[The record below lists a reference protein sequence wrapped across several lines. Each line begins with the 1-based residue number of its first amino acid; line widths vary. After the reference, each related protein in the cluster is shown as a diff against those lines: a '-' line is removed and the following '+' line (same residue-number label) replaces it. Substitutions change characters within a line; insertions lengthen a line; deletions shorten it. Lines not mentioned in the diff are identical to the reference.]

1 MTANNPPSIAILHY
15 TAPPVVGG
23 VEAVLAAQCR
33 LFMEAGYRVAI
44 VSGRGDSRALPA
56 GTEFLPVL
64 EIDSQHPEIARLN
77 PELEAGDIPVDF
89 DRMVKNLHDSL
100 APILSIF
107 DNVIVHNI
115 FTKHFNL
122 PLTAALFRM
131 LDEGTLPGCIA
142 WCHDFTWT
150 SPNSRSKVHPGYPWE
165 LLRTYREDITYV
177 TISQERRAEMAEM
190 FGCQADQ
197 IRVIYNGVDPKVQ
210 LGLSQAGWELAQ
222 RLGLLEGDLNLL
234 MPVRVTHAKNIEL
247 ALKVTAAIKAQGV
260 SPRLVLTGPPDPHD
274 AHSMDYFRKLQSQR
288 NQLNLRKEMRFVFES
303 GPKPDEPYTIEPE
316 QVGDLYRLCD
326 MLFMPSHRE
335 GFGMPILEAGLAGLK
350 IVSTGIPASREL
362 AQNEVMIIDAR
373 GDPQEIAQ
381 KIVEWAQGSS
391 IQRLRRSVRQNY
403 TWPALFRGQ
412 IEPLL
417 KRTNT

>member
-1 MTANNPPSIAILHY
+1 
-15 TAPPVVGG
+15 
-23 VEAVLAAQCR
+23 
-33 LFMEAGYRVAI
+33 
-44 VSGRGDSRALPA
+44 
-56 GTEFLPVL
+56 
-64 EIDSQHPEIARLN
+64 
-77 PELEAGDIPVDF
+77 
-89 DRMVKNLHDSL
+89 
-100 APILSIF
+100 
-107 DNVIVHNI
+107 
-115 FTKHFNL
+115 
-122 PLTAALFRM
+122 
-131 LDEGTLPGCIA
+131 
-142 WCHDFTWT
+142 
-150 SPNSRSKVHPGYPWE
+150 
-165 LLRTYREDITYV
+165 
-177 TISQERRAEMAEM
+177 
-190 FGCQADQ
+190 
-197 IRVIYNGVDPKVQ
+197 
-210 LGLSQAGWELAQ
+210 
-222 RLGLLEGDLNLL
+222 

-362 AQNEVMIIDAR
+362 AQNEVIIIDAR